1 MSELA
6 NRGMT
11 SDNFPLSYRVKSA
24 LSSPTSYDVPLQKL
38 VTELVGEGQQVL
50 VEGPPG
56 TGKTFIGMRVAE
68 QLKSKGTYKFVI
80 CLDIEKASK
89 EVLDSEERLVKFSV
103 RERLITLDQE
113 HTFLEALKNEP
124 NSIAFIFDH
133 LEQLS
138 TTSENAY
145 LKQLICGY
153 TVPGGRL
160 LLSRYPY
167 PEIGS
172 SSVHVVL
179 KGFDSVTTACLFVQ
193 EKLKVTHKINR
204 TQPLEQYIQVHPII
218 GEVCIIPRMAEI
230 LVRVY
235 ARDNR
240 CIKDTETLLLH
251 RMIVEW
257 IKLRLP
263 RLTVDSLYKLPAE
276 QKVHLLH
283 FAQIAFCSL
292 ELNTDTDG
300 AVSLAAS
307 EISCVNLQK
316 GFPSLDA
323 VNNFGLV
330 QCSGNTIYGFL
341 HPTIHAFLA
350 AFYLSCLPQDEQIAF
365 YYDKFPK
372 NVTQFLNVAM
382 FHFGLTRLEAEE
394 FLDPS
399 KVVLAGMIESLA
411 HVMEKQEKLTPDLYL
426 ELQKLIQACLFEAQD
441 PTLVKNFS
449 QQYLKLMQLKFT
461 NDKALDDLRLTAHLE
476 YVIVNSEIDLWEIDI
491 PDEKFHRKTDTLVFP
506 ILSTVT
512 DRFIKVDVKVRP
524 GQSAIFI
531 LKPIFEAK
539 PPQRTGRATE
549 MIKRARNEEE
559 KEMYFQLAMVCTG
572 QRETLHRVTQLYS
585 PVPVKSDAGD
595 PAYASLITCGC
606 VEQKLREEVLFEPIH
621 PIHTVQLSS
630 KSRKTKGPDGERD
643 ATTRK
648 HVEEAHKNNYLE
660 IIVLNKPS
668 VKSITFQ
675 PPGAIQPCRLVMS
688 TEKLPSS
695 MSGRIAMEVEKSVTD
710 QAKFE
715 LGGKTMEM
723 VTHGLPLP
731 KSKNRIRVNVQQ
743 AKETTGYRERDVT
756 TRKPVPVKSDAAAY
770 ASPIIDDPVFEEIQL
785 RHEND
790 SGTNLHPPVPTSH
803 SEFAEEERIIHYHN
817 SAEGQS
823 VAYFEATLTRPNL
836 EETQNPLIVFLCSSV
851 PPRLSPQSSP
861 NSSPPTSSQVGGDIF
876 RSPYDSAV
884 SSQLDDS
891 SSYSSSLSDTSAG
904 IEEAQQSVNGN
915 NEPIFPPLRVQY
927 LPSSM
932 SGRIAMEVEK
942 SVTDQE
948 KFVECMYM
956 TESGGPLKEMMT
968 HGLPLPKRKSKIDAE
983 RANVEQAE
991 ETAGV
996 RLSAAQVA
1004 PSHKHFQEGAV
1015 GPYDA
1020 IPVQPEAIE
1029 KVTWRPG
1036 MIMFTVRYT
1045 SVIYND
1051 HANMCNRQRPSFS
1064 LALL

>member
-1 MSELA
+1 M
-6 NRGMT
+6 
-11 SDNFPLSYRVKSA
+11 
-24 LSSPTSYDVPLQKL
+24 
-38 VTELVGEGQQVL
+38 
-50 VEGPPG
+50 
-56 TGKTFIGMRVAE
+56 
-68 QLKSKGTYKFVI
+68 
-80 CLDIEKASK
+80 
-89 EVLDSEERLVKFSV
+89 
-103 RERLITLDQE
+103 
-113 HTFLEALKNEP
+113 
-124 NSIAFIFDH
+124 
-133 LEQLS
+133 
-138 TTSENAY
+138 
-145 LKQLICGY
+145 
-153 TVPGGRL
+153 L
-160 LLSRYPY
+160 LLRYPY

-179 KGFDSVTTACLFVQ
+179 KGFDSVTTTCLFVQ

-218 GEVCIIPRMAEI
+218 GDICIIPRMAEI

-235 ARDNR
+235 ARDKR

-251 RMIVEW
+251 RMIMEW
-257 IKLRLP
+257 IKFRLP

-276 QKVHLLH
+276 QKAHLLH

-399 KVVLAGMIESLA
+399 KIGLAGMIESLA
-411 HVMEKQEKLTPDLYL
+411 HITEKQEKLTPDLYL
-426 ELQKLIQACLFEAQD
+426 ELQKLIQTCLFEAQD

-491 PDEKFHRKTDTLVFP
+491 PDEKFRGKTDTLVFP

-512 DRFIKVDVKVRP
+512 DRIIKVNVKVRP
-524 GQSAIFI
+524 GQSAIFT

-675 PPGAIQPCRLVMS
+675 PPGAVQQCRLVMS
-688 TEKLPSS
+688 TEKLPLS
-695 MSGRIAMEVEKSVTD
+695 MSGRIAMEVEKFVTD
-710 QAKFE
+710 QANFE
-715 LGGKTMEM
+715 SGGKTMEM

-731 KSKNRIRVNVQQ
+731 KSKNRIWANVQQ

-756 TRKPVPVKSDAAAY
+756 TRKPVPVKSDAGDP
-770 ASPIIDDPVFEEIQL
+770 SPIIDDPVSEEIQL

-790 SGTNLHPPVPTSH
+790 SGTNLHPPVPTPH
-803 SEFAEEERIIHYHN
+803 SDFAKEEYIIHHHPSSAYCMPAKKLHYHN

-836 EETQNPLIVFLCSSV
+836 EETQNPLIVFSCSSV
-851 PPRLSPQSSP
+851 PPRLSPQTSP
-861 NSSPPTSSQVGGDIF
+861 NSSPPTSSYVGGDIF
-876 RSPYDSAV
+876 HSPYDSAV
-884 SSQLDDS
+884 SSQSDAS
-891 SSYSSSLSDTSAG
+891 TSYSSSLSDTSAG

-915 NEPIFPPLRVQY
+915 NEPVFPPSQVQY
-927 LPSSM
+927 LFPSSM

-948 KFVECMYM
+948 TFVECMCM
-956 TESGGPLKEMMT
+956 TESGGPSKEMMT
-968 HGLPLPKRKSKIDAE
+968 HGLPLPKSKSKIDAE
-983 RANVEQAE
+983 RANVKQAE
-991 ETAGV
+991 ERAGV
-996 RLSAAQVA
+996 RFHDDLDVPVTAAQVA
-1004 PSHKHFQEGAV
+1004 PSHKHFQEGDV

-1051 HANMCNRQRPSFS
+1051 HGNMCN
-1064 LALL
+1064 